1 MKTRISFNT
10 NDIITEK
17 VLSALMPVAYPA

>member
-1 MKTRISFNT
+1 MKNRVGFNA

>member
-1 MKTRISFNT
+1 MKNRVGFNA

-17 VLSALMPVAYPA
+17 VLPPLMPVAYPA